1 MWRICSSG
9 VGPNSVNYLFKG
21 KLWNESTEF
30 AQLIQS
36 QYTFEHSLIMN
47 SHKQTTSL
55 WFWHRFWIIDTKLRC
70 FANSLNLSCLKSGI
84 FLHKA
89 LSILELILRDD
100 SIHPDMNMVYCV
112 WNVNQEA
119 NSRNWSFIENISYF
133 SQTAA
138 SIFQRMFVYQSKYV
152 HMVFIIF
159 SL

>member
-84 FLHKA
+84 FLHQA

-112 WNVNQEA
+112 WNVNQKA
-119 NSRNWSFIENISYF
+119 NSRMIDRLLKTFHTLVKLQLHYF
-133 SQTAA
+133 SGC
-138 SIFQRMFVYQSKYV
+138 SRIRVN
-152 HMVFIIF
+152 VFTWC
-159 SL
+159 SSS